1 MRTVV
6 RGVRL
11 TAPPHPAELSR
22 VRSVSGPSDGTESG
36 TREGVRPRTTLALLG
51 VLLEQIQEEITS
63 EVSSRIVR
71 VIVQL
76 KYNCFSLILIK
87 LVQCKHKSGRLVIY
101 FLVSLHGMLLQ
112 TQVILH
118 IITSAVVWHV
128 KTKKY
133 IVEVER

>member
-1 MRTVV
+1 M
-6 RGVRL
+6 RL

-22 VRSVSGPSDGTESG
+22 VRSVFGPSDGTESG
-36 TREGVRPRTTLALLG
+36 TREGARRRTTLALLG
-51 VLLEQIQEEITS
+51 VLLEQMQEEITS
-63 EVSSRIVR
+63 EASSRIVR

-76 KYNCFSLILIK
+76 KYICFSLILIK
-87 LVQCKHKSGRLVIY
+87 LVQCKHKSGRFVIY
-101 FLVSLHGMLLQ
+101 NLVSLHGMLLQ

-128 KTKKY
+128 KSKKY